1 MANSKRA
8 RSGKPRIQPRGS
20 TYIEP
25 RGVSQGLERV
35 REAVTNAFALS
46 TRGRSRMSVIPHVR
60 ICAGGTRRRVSLPRR

>member
-35 REAVTNAFALS
+35 REAVNASALS
-46 TRGRSRMSVIPHVR
+46 TRGRSRMSVVPHVR
-60 ICAGGTRRRVSLPRR
+60 ICAGGTR

>member
-8 RSGKPRIQPRGS
+8 RSGKLRIQPRGS

-35 REAVTNAFALS
+35 REAVTP
-46 TRGRSRMSVIPHVR
+46 SRYQPEVG
-60 ICAGGTRRRVSLPRR
+60 AG